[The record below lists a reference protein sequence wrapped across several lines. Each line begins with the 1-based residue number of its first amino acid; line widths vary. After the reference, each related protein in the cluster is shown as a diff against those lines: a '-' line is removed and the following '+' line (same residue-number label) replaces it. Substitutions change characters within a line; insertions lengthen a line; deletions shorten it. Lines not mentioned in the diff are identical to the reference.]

1 MMTPVSGFNGPGAHM
16 PMAPK
21 RVGGDAS
28 EKRPRIAV
36 ETASRPFDGAPVV
49 SIGVLYR
56 TRISPLASTRPATTF
71 DPPISTPTTTLDSAF
86 ISCNALN
93 LGRQSQCAQS
103 TGAAATP
110 TCLSAPP

>member
-36 ETASRPFDGAPVV
+36 ETAARPFDGAPTV
-49 SIGVLYR
+49 SIGVLFR
-56 TRISPLASTRPATTF
+56 ARISPLASTRPAATLV
-71 DPPISTPTTTLDSAF
+71 PPMSTPTTTRDSFF
-86 ISCNALN
+86 ICYRDLN
-93 LGRQSQCAQS
+93 FDDG
-103 TGAAATP
+103 GNWIHD
-110 TCLSAPP
+110 